1 MMGRTSKPVF
11 FGDEA
16 QQRMLGRDAE
26 LFPLPVRSRF
36 RLALWASVLVLGAGL
51 AYIIAVLAGHVR

>member
-1 MMGRTSKPVF
+1 MGRPGKRIY

-16 QQRMLGRDAE
+16 QQRMLGREAE

-36 RLALWASVLVLGAGL
+36 RVALWMSTLALGAGL
-51 AYIIAVLAGHVR
+51 AWVMAVLAGHVR